1 MKLKMELLDQVEME
15 DVIVFTSFEQ
25 NLVLPDQIDSIIPSK
40 ESKVEM
46 VIIQSKRETSFKES
60 AIQKWKDVSNNL
72 LSLSNSLS
80 DFTTRYNDDVRESFG
95 FLEIYTQNY

>member
-1 MKLKMELLDQVEME
+1 
-15 DVIVFTSFEQ
+15 
-25 NLVLPDQIDSIIPSK
+25 
-40 ESKVEM
+40 M

-60 AIQKWKDVSNNL
+60 AIQNWKDVSNNL

-95 FLEIYTQNY
+95 FFRDLYTKLLTSRVKLVLANKYFTKYAVESAKKNDIILWDRKY